1 MTAEQA
7 LGQGGEFDAIRELV
21 ARWGSRAS
29 GIGDDAAVFRLSRG
43 DAVVASVDTAV
54 EGVHFRR
61 DWLSA
66 REIGYRAVVA
76 ALSDLAA
83 MAARPAGILVA
94 ITLPASL
101 RESLIEI
108 GDGIG
113 EAVDLVGT
121 QILGGNLSNGAEL
134 SLSTTVFGSAFAPLA
149 RAGAR
154 PGDTIYVTGVL
165 GGPAEAIRRLLRT
178 ESAGEYRE
186 RLVRPVPRLAE
197 ARWLADR
204 GAAAVIDVSDGL
216 IGDAGHLAAASAVCI
231 ALDSAAV
238 PRMRGID
245 VQDAMNGG
253 EEYELIVS
261 SSVAFDVRA
270 FAERFGLAL
279 TPIGRVID
287 GVPGTVQIDGSR
299 VVRPAGYDHFSRR

>member
-94 ITLPASL
+94 ITLPASW

-186 RLVRPVPRLAE
+186 RLARPVPRLAE